1 MSRTAYPI
9 SFTVHVATLILVLL
23 AIAVFVHPATAEA
36 DSGSGS
42 GSTHDRWTPSLAVTM
57 GFTSH
62 RHQGAVESMSMR
74 TGPFPCIFGGCNTI
88 RDPDADQKYLNAINV
103 GGQLE
108 IQTPAL
114 PIPVLRPSI
123 FFGGEVQHVSSQRR
137 SIAREGDP
145 KPELTPPAG
154 NNPFSERE
162 LLGRGSAMTSDL
174 DNLQYGAHVGLSFP
188 IQLGDWR
195 LSIKPSARYLK
206 QEVFFTGIVSQG
218 TRGLNADS
226 FVPPNIPTNVILLQ
240 DSESLDIHAVGP
252 GLEIEIATGGVRSL
266 AASVYISGGAY
277 RVLSDERVDMSAT
290 GSDSDGLRLED
301 GTPAFIYDADWTAKI
316 DPWIY
321 RANIGMRFRWTG
333 SSQGWLFGHDR

>member
-9 SFTVHVATLILVLL
+9 SFTIHAARLILVLL
-23 AIAVFVHPATAEA
+23 VIAVFVHPATAEA
-36 DSGSGS
+36 DSSS
-42 GSTHDRWTPSLAVTM
+42 AHDRWTPSLAVTM
-57 GFTSH
+57 GFTSQ
-62 RHQGAVESMSMR
+62 RHVGSVVSMR
-74 TGPFPCIFGGCNTI
+74 QILFFPPATGII

-137 SIAREGDP
+137 SIARKGDP
-145 KPELTPPAG
+145 QPKLTGPDG
-154 NNPFSERE
+154 FGPFSERE
-162 LLGRGSAMTSDL
+162 LLGRGSALTSDL

-206 QEVFFTGIVSQG
+206 QEVVFDGIVSQG
-218 TRGLNADS
+218 TRGFNADV
-226 FVPPNIPTNVILLQ
+226 FVPRNIPTNVILLQ

-277 RVLSDERVDMSAT
+277 RVLSDERVDMNAT
-290 GSDSDGLRLED
+290 GSDSDG
-301 GTPAFIYDADWTAKI
+301 TAFIYDADWTAEI

-333 SSQGWLFGHDR
+333 SRQGWLFGLDR

>member
-9 SFTVHVATLILVLL
+9 SFTVHVARLILVLL

-36 DSGSGS
+36 DSSLGSGS
-42 GSTHDRWTPSLAVTM
+42 AHDRWTPSLAVTM

-62 RHQGAVESMSMR
+62 RHQGAVESMSSR
-74 TGPFPCIFGGCNTI
+74 TNTDPFPCLFSGCNII

-145 KPELTPPAG
+145 KPELTEPG
-154 NNPFSERE
+154 GVGPFLEDQ
-162 LLGRGSAMTSDL
+162 LLGRGSALTSDL

-218 TRGLNADS
+218 TRALG
-226 FVPPNIPTNVILLQ
+226 PNGTKPARSIPTNIILLQ

-277 RVLSDERVDMSAT
+277 RVLSDERVDMNAT
-290 GSDSDGLRLED
+290 GSDSDG
-301 GTPAFIYDADWTAKI
+301 TAFIYDADWTAKI

-333 SSQGWLFGHDR
+333 SGPGWLFGLDR

>member
-9 SFTVHVATLILVLL
+9 LFTIHAARLILVLL
-23 AIAVFVHPATAEA
+23 VIAVFVHPATAEA

-42 GSTHDRWTPSLAVTM
+42 AHDRWTPSLAVTL

-62 RHQGAVESMSMR
+62 KHQGAVESMRMR
-74 TGPFPCIFGGCNTI
+74 TGPFPCIFGGCAII

-123 FFGGEVQHVSSQRR
+123 FFGGEVLHVSSQRR

-145 KPELTPPAG
+145 QPELTEPEGSGA
-154 NNPFSERE
+154 FSERE
-162 LLGRGSAMTSDL
+162 LLGRGSELTSDL

-206 QEVFFTGIVSQG
+206 QEVIFSGIVSQG
-218 TRGLNADS
+218 TRGLNADE
-226 FVPPNIPTNVILLQ
+226 FVPRDTPTTTILLQ
-240 DSESLDIHAVGP
+240 ASESLDIHAIGP
-252 GLEIEIATGGVRSL
+252 GLEIEIETGGVRSL
-266 AASVYISGGAY
+266 ATSVYISGGAY
-277 RVLSDERVDMSAT
+277 RVLSDERLDMSAT
-290 GSDSDGLRLED
+290 GFDSDG
-301 GTPAFIYDADWTAKI
+301 TTFIYDADWTAEI

-321 RANIGMRFRWTG
+321 RANVGMRFRWTG
-333 SSQGWLFGHDR
+333 SSQGWLFGLDR